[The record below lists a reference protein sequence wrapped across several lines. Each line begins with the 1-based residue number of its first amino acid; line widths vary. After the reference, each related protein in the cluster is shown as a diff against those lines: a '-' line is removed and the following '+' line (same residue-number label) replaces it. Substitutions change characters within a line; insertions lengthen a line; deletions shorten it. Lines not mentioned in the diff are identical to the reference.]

1 MEKVL
6 VVGLEPEIHLEVKKF
21 FENNSFAVVVSNPKK
36 NIFNRLNEFKVVI
49 ISLSCLDVEIVEFVL
64 KSRIGLKFFLFFIL
78 KNDDVLNKDRKLQI
92 LNADDFIVLPTKLE
106 EILLRLEKI
115 VKKNL
120 LTFKILE
127 TKYLKI
133 DLNNHELFVAGI
145 KKRVAPKEIE
155 LLYKLAAN
163 ENLLFTRKQLLCD
176 VWGYSYFAKTR
187 TVDVHIKRLR
197 EKLKTISNMCRIE
210 TVWGVG
216 YIFKTLN

>member
-163 ENLLFTRKQLLCD
+163 ENL
-176 VWGYSYFAKTR
+176 
-187 TVDVHIKRLR
+187 
-197 EKLKTISNMCRIE
+197 MC
-210 TVWGVG
+210 
-216 YIFKTLN
+216 TLNVCEKN